1 MVIALRPQPVG
12 LWDPPAAFLLL
23 PAAEAPEAHA
33 ALLRGKLPEQLPRAW
48 RFFAL
53 AVAGDTSAALEHL
66 VEPTDPLTAYNRFVL
81 APSVRQWATLQHA
94 WPEPLDVLFH
104 AVGYYHGY
112 TDRVPEPRGLR
123 GELRAVVLA
132 AAAAAALE
140 AQRPFEALERLEQ
153 AIAEARTAV
162 PVLAA
167 RLICQA
173 AQLIL
178 QQPGNDPHRAALLAR
193 EGLQLAGDSPLP
205 LLQAQLWLHLGL
217 AYHHT
222 AEGRRSRL
230 LEAVRCY
237 QKALHHGID
246 KRTQPELYALVQNH
260 LGLAYMAMPAREASD
275 QLRMGIAVQAFR
287 EAVAAYDRD
296 KTPDLWASAQM
307 NLANALQYLPSS
319 HPAENLAQAVEA
331 YEQVLQVRDKA
342 LDPVGYARTLLN
354 QANALAHLGQLR
366 PALDRAAEARTLL
379 RRWELQE
386 EAQAAEELIDRIH
399 AQLAD
404 TPAPVPEE

>member
-33 ALLRGKLPEQLPRAW
+33 ALLRGELPEQLPRPW

-53 AVAGDTSAALEHL
+53 AAAGDTSAALEHL
-66 VEPTDPLTAYNRFVL
+66 VERTDPLTAYNRFVL
-81 APSVRQWATLQHA
+81 APSSRHWATLRHA
-94 WPEPLDVLFH
+94 WPE
-104 AVGYYHGY
+104 
-112 TDRVPEPRGLR
+112 
-123 GELRAVVLA
+123 
-132 AAAAAALE
+132 AALE

-153 AIAEARTAV
+153 AVAEARTAV

-173 AQLIL
+173 VQLFL
-178 QQPGNDPHRAALLAR
+178 EQPGNDPHRAVALAR

-217 AYHHT
+217 AYHHA

-237 QKALHHGID
+237 QKALHHGIG

-287 EAVAAYDRD
+287 EAVAAYDRTR
-296 KTPDLWASAQM
+296 TPALWASAQM

-342 LDPVGYARTLLN
+342 MDPVGYARTLFN

-366 PALDRAAEARTLL
+366 PALEKAAEARTLL

-404 TPAPVPEE
+404 ARAPVPEE